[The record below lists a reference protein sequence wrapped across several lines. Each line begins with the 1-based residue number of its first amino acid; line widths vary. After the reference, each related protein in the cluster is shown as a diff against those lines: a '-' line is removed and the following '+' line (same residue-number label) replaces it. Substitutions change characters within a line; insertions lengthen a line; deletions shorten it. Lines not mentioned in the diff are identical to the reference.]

1 MPARR
6 LGFASLPCYD
16 STQPYLRPSA
26 LLQLFWA
33 SFCPQ
38 ATVRFCDLVIYTET
52 RNLAFI
58 HVILECG
65 IYSIKRAFLLNE
77 SATYAPTGEI
87 SHFVSA

>member
-6 LGFASLPCYD
+6 LGFASLPCYG

-26 LLQLFWA
+26 LPQLFWA